1 MIGTKLM
8 EQLNYFDNSNFNYVM
23 KMLAR
28 TSIISE
34 VNVMNMAAAPLLP
47 SMPGI
52 PPAPPLLLLLLSGV
66 CPSPEGMTSPTGAI

>member
-1 MIGTKLM
+1 
-8 EQLNYFDNSNFNYVM
+8 M

-28 TSIISE
+28 TSTRSE

-47 SMPGI
+47 SIPGI
-52 PPAPPLLLLLLSGV
+52 PPAPPLLLSGV

>member
-1 MIGTKLM
+1 
-8 EQLNYFDNSNFNYVM
+8 M

-28 TSIISE
+28 TSTRIE
-34 VNVMNMAAAPLLP
+34 VNVMNMAAAPLFP

-52 PPAPPLLLLLLSGV
+52 PAAPPLLLLLLSGV